1 MSKLDNLQQ
10 INTNVPR
17 ETLVYLADGLVIKR
31 PVDKKN
37 KTILNTWLG
46 KQKQAKD
53 VSDAVLE
60 AKNKNYFVP
69 RTLEISSKEYFVVE
83 ERAVGK
89 PLTSSYVETL
99 PQKDVDIIYKGL
111 AHFINDI
118 NQSKQ
123 VLTQKET
130 FDSFTSVMYFGD
142 ISIKDLANKL
152 KDYIPET
159 DLQSVIDA
167 KEWFDVA
174 SDNDASIVFAH
185 GDMNEHNI
193 FFDQTTKKLSIIDF
207 ADSKYQNADYMFNV
221 DFARLGWL
229 DTKRLIKEYE
239 ALPKKQ
245 KVNVINKPEIKNM
258 RNALYNF
265 KNSASEFLH
274 NPKLATKIRI
284 EMIKQE
290 IEKIKKLLNEAYS
303 ENKFQKGTILLKEQN
318 QIKDL
323 NNIVKTKSNTKKR

>member
-10 INTNVPR
+10 INTNAPR

-31 PVDKKN
+31 PVDTSNKK
-37 KTILNTWLG
+37 ILNTWLG
-46 KQKQAKD
+46 KQIQAKD
-53 VSDAVLE
+53 TSDKVL
-60 AKNKNYFVP
+60 AANNKNYFVP

-83 ERAVGK
+83 ERATGK
-89 PLTSSYVETL
+89 PLSSSFFETL
-99 PQKDVDIIYKGL
+99 TKKEVDIIYKGI

-130 FDSFTSVMYFGD
+130 FDSFTSVEYLGEVSIPVLIEKLSKY
-142 ISIKDLANKL
+142 ISKEDMQIV
-152 KDYIPET
+152 
-159 DLQSVIDA
+159 QDA
-167 KEWFDVA
+167 KDWFDVA

-193 FFDQTTKKLSIIDF
+193 FFNRETKTLSIIDF

-229 DTKRLIKEYE
+229 DSDRLIKEYN

-245 KVNVINKPEIKNM
+245 HVNVKNKPEIKNM

-284 EMIKQE
+284 EIIKQE
-290 IEKIKKLLNEAYS
+290 IEKIKNLYTKVKD
-303 ENKFQKGTILLKEQN
+303 NKDFQKGISILKKQKEMS
-318 QIKDL
+318 II
-323 NNIVKTKSNTKKR
+323 NNFALTEEKNR